1 MDDLHLKGM
10 LSLVSKI
17 DLLHLSDNTDA
28 TRFCHVP
35 PEAYVFLSRLP

>member
-28 TRFCHVP
+28 TRFHQKRMFFYR
-35 PEAYVFLSRLP
+35 ARRK